1 MKIVKIS
8 TIALAAILSITACSN
23 NNKKDA
29 LSNQVI
35 KNHFRNENI
44 YQKRDD
50 YSFALLNQN
59 KEKIKIYEQILSDT
73 EISNVKKGVQQLK
86 TKLNTILK
94 SATESQNGKLQLRYF
109 LNNVNR
115 LKRWKYIDS
124 DFVPAAKKILGDK

>member
-1 MKIVKIS
+1 MKILKIS
-8 TIALAAILSITACSN
+8 TIALVAILSFTACN
-23 NNKKDA
+23 DTDKKDI

-35 KNHFRNENI
+35 KNNFRNENI

-73 EISNVKKGVQQLK
+73 EISNVKKGVKQIK

-94 SATESQNGKLQLRYF
+94 SATESQQGKQQLRYF

>member
-94 SATESQNGKLQLRYF
+94 SATESQQGKQQLRYF

>member
-1 MKIVKIS
+1 MKILKIS
-8 TIALAAILSITACSN
+8 TIALVAILSFTACN
-23 NNKKDA
+23 DTDKKDI

-35 KNHFRNENI
+35 KNNFRNENI

-73 EISNVKKGVQQLK
+73 EISNVKKGVKQIK

-94 SATESQNGKLQLRYF
+94 SATESQQGKQQLRYF

-124 DFVPAAKKILGDK
+124 DFVPAAKKILGK